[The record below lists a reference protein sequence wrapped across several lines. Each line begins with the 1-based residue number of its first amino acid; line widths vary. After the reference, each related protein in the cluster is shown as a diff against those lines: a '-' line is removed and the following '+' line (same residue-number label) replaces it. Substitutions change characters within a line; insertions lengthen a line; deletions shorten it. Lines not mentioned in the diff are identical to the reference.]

1 MEVSMSDVL
10 QEVFRI
16 LGSIAAP
23 AITLA
28 AVWLGWRLSA
38 SSQRAQRRLDRLNSR
53 FSSLSQVMTVS
64 DNVPPDLTGEQL
76 VAKLENDEEF
86 RDNLVHRLV
95 RLFGLRNEL
104 IASLDRELVGFVDS
118 RLRPLFVI
126 RLGSYGLPPE
136 RVAEFGA
143 AVSELRRLVQRVEL
157 KLLAEQDELTD

>member
-1 MEVSMSDVL
+1 
-10 QEVFRI
+10 
-16 LGSIAAP
+16 
-23 AITLA
+23 
-28 AVWLGWRLSA
+28 
-38 SSQRAQRRLDRLNSR
+38 
-53 FSSLSQVMTVS
+53 MTVS